1 MSRTIRNVLI
11 KRPPLKEAAKQMNKL
26 TKNKYQAFNDEK
38 KHIVFK
44 KNATN

>member
-1 MSRTIRNVLI
+1 MLKIIRNVPT
-11 KRPPLKEAAKQMNKL
+11 KRPPQKEAAKQMNKL